1 MIDWKGVQTEYITG
15 DLSLPKLAKK
25 HNLSLST
32 VQVRCRQE
40 GWVAKRR
47 EFKQQAVAVAVL
59 GAVNDEADRL
69 GKIIT
74 SAQRMSDVIES
85 VLEDTDQFYRHVV
98 QDEIGGEKTTIEK
111 IFEKADSKAIRD
123 MTSALKDMTLVLRN
137 LYNLPTQAEAEAQ
150 RIAAERLKLEQQKA
164 AAADNPDKTINVVMS
179 GGWED
184 LAK

>member
-1 MIDWKGVQTEYITG
+1 MIDWKGIQTEYITG
-15 DLSLPKLAKK
+15 ELSLVKLAKK
-25 HNLSLST
+25 HSLPLST

-47 EFKQQAVAVAVL
+47 DFRQQAVAVAVSE
-59 GAVNDEADRL
+59 AVTDEADRL

-74 SAQRMSDVIES
+74 SAQRMSVVIED
-85 VLEDTDQFYRHVV
+85 VFKDGKQFYRHVV
-98 QDEIGGEKTTIEK
+98 QDEIEGEKTTIEK
-111 IFEKADSKAIRD
+111 IFDKADSKAIRD
-123 MTSALKDMTLVLRN
+123 MTAALKDMTLVLRN

-164 AAADNPDKTINVVMS
+164 AAADNTDKKITVVME